1 MSEMTKVVASF
12 NSYERVLMF
21 YKDVNNNVYI
31 GHTFQYN
38 GRDDSKY
45 MLFLYKDALPKG
57 NVIEGWNYLDENSF
71 NIVTIGVNDIKLAI
85 DDFLSVYDT
94 SITWETMS
102 YYEVKDFSEVDD
114 IFEKINLKSNS
125 AVGFVFR

>member
-31 GHTFQYN
+31 GHTFLYN

-114 IFEKINLKSNS
+114 IFEKISLESNS

>member
-31 GHTFQYN
+31 GHTFLYN

-45 MLFLYKDALPKG
+45 MLFLYKEETKHNGKPFING
-57 NVIEGWNYLDENSF
+57 QIRENSC
-71 NIVTIGVNDIKLAI
+71 
-85 DDFLSVYDT
+85 
-94 SITWETMS
+94 
-102 YYEVKDFSEVDD
+102 
-114 IFEKINLKSNS
+114 
-125 AVGFVFR
+125 